1 MGSISVGWKPLLA
14 AVVCGPIVLAG
25 CGSSGEEP
33 AAAPTPKPSASAD
46 PDGPV
51 ASAAAVPIAQAKGLK
66 AGGSLPRTAKGFAH
80 SLTAVAD
87 DGALVMYV
95 YPPDKTPISEG
106 VRHAAGR
113 LEVVRPGAKAV
124 RIPGASRE
132 VDNVAAD
139 RRHVVW
145 AENVPAAGRHAAMNH
160 GGGPFR
166 ILTYDRQTK
175 AVRALAYLPASS
187 TGSAPAVSIADG
199 RAFWTVRGIASG
211 VTDVFSRAFS
221 GHGRIVRH
229 LRTPG
234 VVDAGAD
241 GVFLGVSGTG
251 TRSREFRILQL
262 DPNTGATHVV
272 HTGRLAKG
280 AKLSGVVAEGG
291 ALAWTTATENAKG
304 TVTRVNLREK
314 DGKVIR
320 FAPDLQAG
328 GADLTDRFLSLEGDS
343 EDGKVWLYDRSRAEL
358 VALGASPG
366 REAVMGA
373 GGHVAW
379 ADGEVWRYAEVAP
392 EPDRDDARAE

>member
-1 MGSISVGWKPLLA
+1 MGWKPLLA
-14 AVVCGPIVLAG
+14 AVVCGPVVLAG

-33 AAAPTPKPSASAD
+33 AAAPTPKPAATAD

-51 ASAAAVPIAQAKGLK
+51 ASAAAVPIDRAKGVK
-66 AGGSLPRTAKGFAH
+66 AGGSLPRTAKGLAH

-95 YPPDKTPISEG
+95 YPPDKTPISDG

-145 AENVPAAGRHAAMNH
+145 AENVPAAGGQAAANH
-160 GGGPFR
+160 GGGAFR
-166 ILTYDRQTK
+166 IMTYDRQAK
-175 AVRALAYLPASS
+175 AVRTLAHLPASS
-187 TGSAPAVSIADG
+187 TRTAPAVSIADG
-199 RAFWTVRGIASG
+199 RAFWTVRGIATG
-211 VTDVFSRAFS
+211 VTDVFSRGFS
-221 GHGRIVRH
+221 GQGPVVRH

-234 VVDAGAD
+234 VVDAGTD
-241 GVFLGVSGTG
+241 GIFLGVAGTG
-251 TRSREFRILQL
+251 ARSREFRILQL

-272 HTGRLAKG
+272 HTGRLAKR
-280 AKLSGVVAEGG
+280 ATLTGVVAQGG
-291 ALAWTTATENAKG
+291 ALAWTTVTDSM
-304 TVTRVNLREK
+304 TRVHLREK
-314 DGKVIR
+314 DGKVVR
-320 FAPDLQAG
+320 FAPDLRAG

-343 EDGKVWLYDRSRAEL
+343 EDGKVWLYDRSRGEL

-392 EPDRDDARAE
+392 EPDRDDATPE